1 MSLVFILTFLWALH
15 APGPRA
21 VPVGVAGSPAQV
33 SAVSSALDHQAPG
46 GFNVIGYPSEP
57 AARNAILTRVV
68 DAALVP
74 GSRTPLL
81 LTASA
86 AGPAL
91 TSATVKAFHGA
102 AIAARTTFTVQD
114 IRPLPPNDPD
124 SLSQLFFVIAL
135 LTPSL
140 AFGRLLVTR
149 IRPTLNPLLQV
160 PMIVIY
166 AAIVAAVATALA
178 DPAIGALTGAPWG
191 LFGIGTLLAFATAV
205 MSAAAARWASSA
217 GYLVITMLFI
227 AIGIPS
233 SGTTLGPNMITAW
246 YADLG
251 RALPPGTA
259 MPAIKNTVYFSGN
272 NITAPL
278 LILSAWALA
287 GILAMVMAAI
297 LHPPLRGQGPPPA
310 DQAGDVTARTKAA
323 AKQPRAAS

>member
-1 MSLVFILTFLWALH
+1 
-15 APGPRA
+15 
-21 VPVGVAGSPAQV
+21 
-33 SAVSSALDHQAPG
+33 
-46 GFNVIGYPSEP
+46 
-57 AARNAILTRVV
+57 
-68 DAALVP
+68 
-74 GSRTPLL
+74 
-81 LTASA
+81 
-86 AGPAL
+86 
-91 TSATVKAFHGA
+91 
-102 AIAARTTFTVQD
+102 
-114 IRPLPPNDPD
+114 
-124 SLSQLFFVIAL
+124 
-135 LTPSL
+135 
-140 AFGRLLVTR
+140 
-149 IRPTLNPLLQV
+149 
-160 PMIVIY
+160 MIVIY

-251 RALPPGTA
+251 RALPPGSA
-259 MPAIKNTVYFSGN
+259 MPAIKNTVYFNGN

-297 LHPPLRGQGPPPA
+297 LHPPLRGQGPAPA

-323 AKQPRAAS
+323 ARQPHAS